1 MNHAPLK
8 IRRATRQD
16 IPLIR
21 DIAEKTWP
29 EAFSNILSQG
39 QISYMLNRMYHR
51 EVLSGEMKN
60 HHLLYFLINDHQGFT
75 SIEIDF
81 DPEQKLAKIHKFYIL
96 PEFQRSGL
104 GRKVMEFLAGLA
116 REKEQKGLI
125 LNVNK
130 YNSANRFYE
139 KTGFEKWKSEV
150 IDIGGGYMMDDYVL
164 KKTL

>member
-1 MNHAPLK
+1 MEQSPFQ

-39 QISYMLNRMYHR
+39 QISYMLTRMYDQK
-51 EVLSGEMKN
+51 VLRGEMKN
-60 HHLLYFLINDHQGFT
+60 HHLMYFLINDHQGFT

-81 DPEQKLAKIHKFYIL
+81 DPERKLAKIHKFYIL

-104 GRKVMEFLAGLA
+104 GRKVMEFLTRLA

-139 KTGFEKWKSEV
+139 KTGFIKWKSEL
-150 IDIGGGYMMDDYVL
+150 IDIGSGYVMDDYIL
-164 KKTL
+164 IKNL